1 MQSIRMTLIFAL
13 GALTL
18 GLGVPIPAAAQERA
32 TDRPSGRFAALDE
45 LDASYQ
51 RQLHDLEC
59 RRIADLAALAAKA
72 PGPEAD
78 AAYRQLFSLAITR
91 DLCPEAQSAA
101 GRCLA
106 STSAS
111 RDVRALATLVQVL
124 ARVNKGE
131 HDQTLDDWRNLL
143 RQSARG
149 QGAALDADLTL
160 AVGEA
165 LLQRLI
171 REGRYDIARKLCDLG
186 CEEGAPA
193 TLKDHFEDR
202 MARLDRL
209 GKPAPAIVAPDVD
222 GKPVSLADLKGRVVL
237 VEFWAT
243 WCPPCVA
250 SIPVLDELART
261 YGDRGF
267 VILGVNVNTMHE
279 DIKELKAARAIV
291 RRFLVKHRVTWT
303 NVLNGQGSGDIAAAY
318 GVEEIPTNF
327 LIGRDGTV
335 VAVEQSGDVLERAVA
350 AAVAGPAESTSPVIP
365 RSEEAR

>member
-18 GLGVPIPAAAQERA
+18 GLGVPIPAAAPERA

-78 AAYRQLFSLAITR
+78 AAYRQLFGLAIAR
-91 DLCPEAQSAA
+91 DLCREAQSAA

-106 STSAS
+106 STSAG
-111 RDVRALATLVQVL
+111 RDVRALAALAQVL
-124 ARVNKGE
+124 ARAEKGE
-131 HDQTLDDWRNLL
+131 HDQTLDDWKNLL

-149 QGAALDADLTL
+149 QGAAPDADLTL

-171 REGRYDIARKLCDLG
+171 RDGRYDVARKLCGLA
-186 CEEGAPA
+186 CEEGTPS

-202 MARLDRL
+202 MARLNLL
-209 GKPAPAIVAPDVD
+209 GKPAPPIVATDVD
-222 GKPVSLADLKGRVVL
+222 GKRGLAGR
-237 VEFWAT
+237 A
-243 WCPPCVA
+243 
-250 SIPVLDELART
+250 
-261 YGDRGF
+261 
-267 VILGVNVNTMHE
+267 
-279 DIKELKAARAIV
+279 
-291 RRFLVKHRVTWT
+291 
-303 NVLNGQGSGDIAAAY
+303 QGSGR
-318 GVEEIPTNF
+318 P
-327 LIGRDGTV
+327 GRVLGDLV
-335 VAVEQSGDVLERAVA
+335 SAVRRVDPDPERA
-350 AAVAGPAESTSPVIP
+350 GPEIS
-365 RSEEAR
+365 